1 MTTIKKDYNFRE
13 VDFLYKPLNKSPYPE
28 YPKPVSL
35 DWVNNVLDRPTINPC
50 TLAQTIIYILHSY
63 KINKEPCYLAKAEEI
78 YDFNKQE
85 TGYIDNNKLYFKYD
99 FDFNLHSITTQK
111 MKKGW
116 ISGMT
121 QGDMLYVCSELIKIT
136 KKDKYY
142 NDATKIFNTFLDINP
157 IRRSHTEK
165 VNNDTDIKYICNYDK
180 DNCFWIEEYPME
192 VPCRTLNG
200 FMFAIMG
207 LYKYYLITKSDN
219 VLKILTESVYTIEK
233 NISHFINIEDDK
245 ESCYCLKHKTP
256 CSYYHHIHI
265 HQLNVLHKI
274 TGENIFKEW
283 ALKFEKKSI
292 IK

>member
-1 MTTIKKDYNFRE
+1 MTTIKKNYNFRE
-13 VDFLYKPLNKSPYPE
+13 VDFLYKPLNKPPYPG
-28 YPKPVSL
+28 YPDPVSFVWINEIL
-35 DWVNNVLDRPTINPC
+35 ERPKINPC
-50 TLAQTIIYILHSY
+50 TLAQITLYLLHSY
-63 KINKEPCYLAKAEEI
+63 KINKNPFYLSKAEEI
-78 YDFNKQE
+78 YDFNKQK
-85 TGYIDNNKLYFKYD
+85 TGYIDNNKLYFKYN
-99 FDFNLHSITTQK
+99 FDFNLHGISTQK

-121 QGDMLYVCSELIKIT
+121 QGDMLHVCSELIMLT
-136 KKDKYY
+136 KKEKYY
-142 NDATKIFNTFLDINP
+142 NDAIKIFNTFLDINP
-157 IRRSHTEK
+157 VRRSHTEK

-207 LYKYYLITKSDN
+207 LYKYYLITKSYT

-245 ESCYCLKHKTP
+245 ESYYCLKNKKT
-256 CSYYHHIHI
+256 SGYYHQIHI
-265 HQLNVLHKI
+265 HQLNVLTEI

-283 ALKFEKKSI
+283 ALKFEKNQ
-292 IK
+292 